1 MFSADDRRIISGSYD
16 GTIRYWDRM
25 TGKWLAT
32 FTAAKNG
39 RWVIVTESG
48 FYAGSPGADDLVG
61 VVRGL
66 VPYSVSQF
74 HDALYRP
81 DLVDELL
88 KGDAEGKY
96 ADASAKLNLQKILDS
111 GPAPQL
117 ELLEQRAEQA
127 ADTVRLSVRI
137 TDVGGGIGGKV
148 VWRVNGKTEGDL
160 TTAGMSGSANPG
172 RSVVMTQGLAVD
184 PGKSNAIEV
193 TAYNGA
199 ELLASLP
206 LKITVDPFGVTT
218 QERPRL
224 YTLTIG
230 VEEYAMTDYQL
241 HYAVKDAKAFGDA
254 LKQVGSTL
262 FSDVEVT
269 GLYDADVKKDNI
281 AATFDK
287 LAAQIKPTDVFI
299 LFLAG
304 HGRSIAGKYYF
315 LQQDI
320 DFAKNQTIERDAIS
334 QELWQTW
341 LAKIV
346 AQKSL
351 LVFDTCES
359 AAAAGLVRGGERERE
374 TAMEQL
380 QNATGENLIAA
391 ARQAALEGYKGHGV
405 LTYTILEAF
414 AKPPSPTAND
424 KIDIDGLAAYVGTQV
439 PEITKSLY
447 GMAQEPIRKLTGSN
461 FPLGLRVIDVHQNSD
476 CPDKQDFIIIGN
488 ERLREKPEDQAPGDR
503 VLEAGYTVA
512 AKFYGSWALVCRDG
526 ITLGY
531 VPQQSV
537 LKTK

>member
-1 MFSADDRRIISGSYD
+1 
-16 GTIRYWDRM
+16 
-25 TGKWLAT
+25 
-32 FTAAKNG
+32 
-39 RWVIVTESG
+39 
-48 FYAGSPGADDLVG
+48 
-61 VVRGL
+61 
-66 VPYSVSQF
+66 
-74 HDALYRP
+74 
-81 DLVDELL
+81 
-88 KGDAEGKY
+88 
-96 ADASAKLNLQKILDS
+96 
-111 GPAPQL
+111 
-117 ELLEQRAEQA
+117 
-127 ADTVRLSVRI
+127 
-137 TDVGGGIGGKV
+137 
-148 VWRVNGKTEGDL
+148 
-160 TTAGMSGSANPG
+160 
-172 RSVVMTQGLAVD
+172 MTQGLAVD